1 MGGSFGCRPFLCG
14 SPGSMRVESLS
25 MSAPGPI
32 LKSATLG
39 FLTLVWG
46 TTWAAITISLR
57 GIPPFTGVAL
67 RFAIAAVLLIAYARL
82 MGIPL
87 AATNRRDRRLRIL
100 HALLTFCGS
109 YGIVFWAEQWVP
121 SGLASVL
128 FATFP
133 LLVAVL
139 AHFALPAERMTAPV
153 LVGTGLGFAG
163 IAVIFAEDFELL
175 GGSMVAVASVVMLL
189 SPVVAAIVSVVVK
202 RWGSGMHP
210 VPFNAVA
217 MVLAAGIMGVVAA
230 LVERHRPVVFDPGPV
245 AALFYMAIAGTAITF
260 PLYFWLLEHMEARQ
274 VALIG
279 YGTPVVALFLGVVF
293 MGEPMTV
300 RTWVGSAMVVVGVA
314 VASHTRKRGAR

>member
-1 MGGSFGCRPFLCG
+1 
-14 SPGSMRVESLS
+14 
-25 MSAPGPI
+25 MSTPGPL
-32 LKSATLG
+32 LKVVTLG

-57 GIPPFTGVAL
+57 GIPPFTGVAI
-67 RFAIAAVLLIAYARL
+67 RFAIASTVLIGYAKV

-87 AATNRRDRRLRIL
+87 AATSQRNRRLRVM
-100 HALLTFCGS
+100 HALLSFCVS

-133 LLVAVL
+133 LLVAVM
-139 AHFALPAERMTAPV
+139 AHFALPNERMTIPA
-153 LVGTGLGFAG
+153 LIGTGLGFAG

-175 GGSMVAVASVVMLL
+175 GGSMVALAAAVMLV
-189 SPVVAAIVSVVVK
+189 SPLVSATVSVAVK
-202 RWGSGMHP
+202 KWGSGMHP

-217 MVLAAGIMGVVAA
+217 MVLATGIMGMVAA
-230 LVERHRPVVFDPGPV
+230 IVERHRPVVFDPGPV

-279 YGTPVVALFLGVVF
+279 YGTPVVALFLGAF
-293 MGEPMTV
+293 LMGEPMTT

-314 VASHTRKRGAR
+314 VASNTRRRGLSVKD

>member
-1 MGGSFGCRPFLCG
+1 MK
-14 SPGSMRVESLS
+14 VESIS
-25 MSAPGPI
+25 MSTPGPL
-32 LKSATLG
+32 LKAATLG

-67 RFAIAAVLLIAYARL
+67 RFAIAAVLLTAYARF
-82 MGIPL
+82 MGTPL
-87 AATNRRDRRLRIL
+87 AATNTRDRRLRIL

-109 YGIVFWAEQWVP
+109 YGVVFWAEQWVP

-133 LLVAVL
+133 LLVAVM
-139 AHFALPAERMTAPV
+139 AHFALPAERMTVQV
-153 LVGTGLGFAG
+153 LVGIALGFAG
-163 IAVIFAEDFELL
+163 IAIIFAEDFELL
-175 GGSMVAVASVVMLL
+175 GGSMVAVASVVMLS
-189 SPVVAAIVSVVVK
+189 SPLVAAFVSVAVK

-230 LVERHRPVVFDPGPV
+230 LVERHRPLVLDPGPL
-245 AALFYMAIAGTAITF
+245 AALLYMAIAGTAITF

-279 YGTPVVALFLGVVF
+279 YGTPVVALFLGAVF
-293 MGEPMTV
+293 MDEPMTV

-314 VASHTRKRGAR
+314 AASHTRGRRS